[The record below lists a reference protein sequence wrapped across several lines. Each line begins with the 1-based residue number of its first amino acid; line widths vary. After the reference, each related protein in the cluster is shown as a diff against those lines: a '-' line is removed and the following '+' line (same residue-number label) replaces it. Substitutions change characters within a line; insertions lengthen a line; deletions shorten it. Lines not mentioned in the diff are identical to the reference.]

1 MIMPKSSDLLHLGAC
16 PAHGLRWV
24 HADVCDSARLLGQS
38 HLCGPASGLVLAEAL
53 GGIALLAGELTEPD
67 ETVSLRLSVSGPV
80 EGVLVEAARD
90 GSLRGYPRIKVL
102 DDLDDLE
109 DLQSGLALGERGQAQ
124 IVRSRP
130 GQLLSRAALDLR
142 PASVQAAV
150 ERYFA
155 DSLQRVAFVVHSAL
169 TYDGFIDL
177 ARALLI
183 ECLPGG
189 DRSEFERLRRRAD
202 DGSLREALEAAPG
215 IGALCEELGLRDVRV
230 EPPRPLRFACRCNLA
245 RAEAT
250 LAALPLA
257 ELEEMAGAGRPADLH
272 CHMCGKHYTVS
283 TARLEQALAARRGE
297 RRENGPDAS

>member
-24 HADVCDSARLLGQS
+24 HADVCDSARLLGQN
-38 HLCGPASGLVLAEAL
+38 HLCGPAAGLVLAEAL
-53 GGIALLAGELTEPD
+53 GGVALLSGELTEPD
-67 ETVSLRLSVSGPV
+67 ETVSLRLQVSGPV

-90 GSLRGYPRIKVL
+90 GALRGYPHIKVL
-102 DDLDDLE
+102 DDLDDL
-109 DLQSGLALGERGQAQ
+109 DDVLSGMALGERGQAR

-130 GQLLSRAALDLR
+130 GRLLSQAVIELR
-142 PASVQAAV
+142 PATVPSAV

-155 DSLQRVAFVVHSAL
+155 ESLQRVAFVVHSAL

-189 DRSEFERLRRRAD
+189 DRAEFERLRHRAD
-202 DGSLREALEAAPG
+202 DGSLREALESAPG
-215 IGALCEELGLRDVRV
+215 IGALCEELGLRDARV
-230 EPPRPLRFACRCNLA
+230 EPPRPLRFACRCTMA
-245 RAEAT
+245 RAAAT

-257 ELEEMAGAGRPADLH
+257 ELEEMAAAGRPADLH
-272 CHMCGKHYTVS
+272 CHMCGKHYAVS
-283 TARLEQALAARRGE
+283 PAQLAHALAARRGGC
-297 RRENGPDAS
+297 RENGLDAS